1 MNQYSK
7 QFALVNRI
15 KAIVR
20 LTGRAI
26 RGRNRRNEISEDIA
40 RKIQKS
46 SYEVERSVKPE
57 EYTPPYK
64 AIAKQLQVR
73 DAYIYSAAV
82 SALTEIA
89 KQQILYRDS
98 IVKILT
104 QQLKDKEIP
113 LDLQD
118 YIRQKLKDITARAVQ

>member
-7 QFALVNRI
+7 QFDVVKKI

-26 RGRNRRNEISEDIA
+26 RAHSRRNEISEDIA
-40 RKIQKS
+40 RKIQ
-46 SYEVERSVKPE
+46 RSAYDFSQSHKLE

-64 AIAKQLQVR
+64 QIAKQLQVR
-73 DAYIYSAAV
+73 DTQIYTAAV
-82 SALTEIA
+82 YCLAEIA
-89 KQQILYRDS
+89 RQQVRYHDD

-104 QQLKDKEIP
+104 QQLKDTSVTDELKK
-113 LDLQD
+113 
-118 YIRQKLKDITARAVQ
+118 YIEQKLAKL

>member
-26 RGRNRRNEISEDIA
+26 RGRSRRNEISEEIA
-40 RKIQKS
+40 RKIQRSTYDLCRSIKS
-46 SYEVERSVKPE
+46 E

-64 AIAKQLQVR
+64 AIAKQLQVH
-73 DAYIYSAAV
+73 DSHIYSAAV
-82 SALTEIA
+82 YSLAEIA
-89 KQQILYRDS
+89 EQQAQYRDD
-98 IVKILT
+98 IVKILN
-104 QQLKDKEIP
+104 QQLKENDVPPELKSYIQNK
-113 LDLQD
+113 LDAL
-118 YIRQKLKDITARAVQ
+118 V